1 MQAIT
6 LDDMPE
12 FPGHGGKRKNSGGA
26 RAGAGRPKGS
36 KSNPPPED
44 IKQRSHY
51 AVLEM
56 HEAKAKKESYQAH
69 IAELEYLERKGKL
82 VNADGVERAAFQF
95 GRILQKT
102 LVDVFPSRVSMEVA
116 AMTDPWEIEKFI
128 RDKIRT
134 ELASVSKMKPEEVQ
148 DAGGS

>member
-1 MQAIT
+1 M
-6 LDDMPE
+6 
-12 FPGHGGKRKNSGGA
+12 HGGKRKN
-26 RAGAGRPKGS
+26 AGRPAGKAENAPRAS
-36 KSNPPPED
+36 RIAADEKA
-44 IKQRSHY
+44 Y
-51 AVLEM
+51 AILEFAQ
-56 HEAKAKKESYQAH
+56 AKAKKESYQAH

-128 RDKIRT
+128 RDKIRA
-134 ELASVSKMKPEEVQ
+134 ELASVSKMKPEEVD